1 MVTQRDERH
10 ASEQKGRSGIHREEA
25 GWLAAAIAFG
35 WAAVGLLLVET
46 SPFPVPIIVFA
57 GMCTVTAAALGYA
70 ARPENQVWQRFILP
84 FGSGSALVV
93 AVAAMGLSDRLSLR
107 SLPLPHILVS
117 LAHCLIGIALL
128 APSLGNRSQLRCLS
142 AVSGTLAGT
151 IGIALLAAQLASLDP
166 LRMPDRSFTLLAAL
180 GLLVL
185 TAALTVAAT
194 VRIDRRQQRSSLR
207 WVPWAALGVG
217 VLLTALSVVVLEHWQ
232 ATVLETQTRTEAV
245 AAANHAATLLDNRLQ
260 RLEPERVLRLG
271 VDDQSVPGLLWYGQL
286 PPFTTSPLFVAP
298 EWRTRE
304 EELRRL
310 VQSRAPLDPA
320 LDSPALLSLPGPD
333 GRPLLL
339 VSWHDRVPAMVAVID
354 PTTFFAPTIQAA
366 VARGVAIALMLDDEP
381 LVASGLPAAGV
392 PAEAASVASRETRFG
407 ILRVRVQLAPE
418 RARGVATPF
427 PIAIGVLGVL
437 ATSFLTFALVLGWRM
452 SEANRQL
459 YRLSQQLSEEID
471 ERKTIER
478 ILAEREARLQAMLRQ
493 LPAIVWTVD
502 RDLVFTSSEG
512 SGLQQLGL
520 QPGQVVG
527 QTLFEY
533 FGTEDPDYLPIQ
545 LHRRALAGEPQ
556 EYEFETNGR
565 HYRVRL
571 EPLRDSRGEIVGVVG
586 IAFDV
591 TEQVRAQQELERMA
605 TTDPLTGLANRA
617 ALLGRLEALVR
628 AGRSF
633 AVLLVDLDGFK
644 AVNDTFG
651 HLAGDAVLR
660 QVADRLRRTVRSDD
674 TVGRLGGDEFLV
686 VAPVQSREAAGELA
700 RRLLVALS
708 QPLRIED
715 RTVSL
720 GGSIGVLFCADGA
733 CPARDVLRDADLA
746 LYEAKRRG
754 KGRIV
759 FYHSGLV
766 EETQRELMLTQSLQ
780 EAVNQA
786 QIDFV
791 GVPLVELQSG
801 KLVGFE
807 VVPRWSTPAGDWL
820 SGPEL
825 AAAADRAG
833 VDLRLAHMSLEEAS
847 TWLDH
852 LPDDSFV
859 LVGFPSPALLDP
871 DAWEGIERED
881 ARSAKF
887 RRRLWLDLP
896 MDAITATNAQTRFSA
911 FTQREIG
918 IVVRDPVLTPRSMA
932 ALSTF
937 PRAGLR
943 IPCDFVHSF
952 LHEQSAAALT
962 RALLQIARDLGLLTL
977 AEGIDETA
985 TLVALARS
993 GCRLGTG
1000 ALFGPPQS
1008 RDEGIELARAA
1019 SSYGE
1024 RGFFDAAESAHAAPW
1039 HNDLAKQVRSEQ
1051 E

>member
-1 MVTQRDERH
+1 
-10 ASEQKGRSGIHREEA
+10 
-25 GWLAAAIAFG
+25 
-35 WAAVGLLLVET
+35 
-46 SPFPVPIIVFA
+46 
-57 GMCTVTAAALGYA
+57 
-70 ARPENQVWQRFILP
+70 
-84 FGSGSALVV
+84 
-93 AVAAMGLSDRLSLR
+93 
-107 SLPLPHILVS
+107 
-117 LAHCLIGIALL
+117 
-128 APSLGNRSQLRCLS
+128 
-142 AVSGTLAGT
+142 
-151 IGIALLAAQLASLDP
+151 
-166 LRMPDRSFTLLAAL
+166 
-180 GLLVL
+180 
-185 TAALTVAAT
+185 
-194 VRIDRRQQRSSLR
+194 
-207 WVPWAALGVG
+207 
-217 VLLTALSVVVLEHWQ
+217 
-232 ATVLETQTRTEAV
+232 
-245 AAANHAATLLDNRLQ
+245 
-260 RLEPERVLRLG
+260 
-271 VDDQSVPGLLWYGQL
+271 
-286 PPFTTSPLFVAP
+286 
-298 EWRTRE
+298 
-304 EELRRL
+304 
-310 VQSRAPLDPA
+310 
-320 LDSPALLSLPGPD
+320 
-333 GRPLLL
+333 
-339 VSWHDRVPAMVAVID
+339 
-354 PTTFFAPTIQAA
+354 
-366 VARGVAIALMLDDEP
+366 
-381 LVASGLPAAGV
+381 
-392 PAEAASVASRETRFG
+392 
-407 ILRVRVQLAPE
+407 
-418 RARGVATPF
+418 
-427 PIAIGVLGVL
+427 
-437 ATSFLTFALVLGWRM
+437 
-452 SEANRQL
+452 
-459 YRLSQQLSEEID
+459 
-471 ERKTIER
+471 
-478 ILAEREARLQAMLRQ
+478 
-493 LPAIVWTVD
+493 
-502 RDLVFTSSEG
+502 
-512 SGLQQLGL
+512 
-520 QPGQVVG
+520 
-527 QTLFEY
+527 
-533 FGTEDPDYLPIQ
+533 
-545 LHRRALAGEPQ
+545 
-556 EYEFETNGR
+556 
-565 HYRVRL
+565 
-571 EPLRDSRGEIVGVVG
+571 
-586 IAFDV
+586 V

-617 ALLGRLEALVR
+617 ALIARLEELERVAR
-628 AGRSF
+628 PF
-633 AVLLVDLDGFK
+633 AVFLIDLDGFK

-651 HLAGDAVLR
+651 HLAGDAILR
-660 QVADRLRRTVRSDD
+660 AVAERLRHTVRSGDM
-674 TVGRLGGDEFLV
+674 VGRLGGDEFLV

-708 QPLRIED
+708 QPLRIEE

-720 GGSIGVLFCADGA
+720 GGSIGVLFCAEGA
-733 CPARDVLRDADLA
+733 CPAREVIRDADLA

-766 EETQRELMLTQSLQ
+766 EEAQRELTLTQSLQ

-801 KLVGFE
+801 NLVGFE

-847 TWLDH
+847 TWLDY

-943 IPCDFVHSF
+943 IPRDFVHSF

>member
-1 MVTQRDERH
+1 
-10 ASEQKGRSGIHREEA
+10 
-25 GWLAAAIAFG
+25 
-35 WAAVGLLLVET
+35 
-46 SPFPVPIIVFA
+46 
-57 GMCTVTAAALGYA
+57 
-70 ARPENQVWQRFILP
+70 
-84 FGSGSALVV
+84 
-93 AVAAMGLSDRLSLR
+93 
-107 SLPLPHILVS
+107 
-117 LAHCLIGIALL
+117 
-128 APSLGNRSQLRCLS
+128 
-142 AVSGTLAGT
+142 
-151 IGIALLAAQLASLDP
+151 
-166 LRMPDRSFTLLAAL
+166 
-180 GLLVL
+180 
-185 TAALTVAAT
+185 
-194 VRIDRRQQRSSLR
+194 
-207 WVPWAALGVG
+207 
-217 VLLTALSVVVLEHWQ
+217 
-232 ATVLETQTRTEAV
+232 
-245 AAANHAATLLDNRLQ
+245 
-260 RLEPERVLRLG
+260 
-271 VDDQSVPGLLWYGQL
+271 
-286 PPFTTSPLFVAP
+286 
-298 EWRTRE
+298 
-304 EELRRL
+304 
-310 VQSRAPLDPA
+310 
-320 LDSPALLSLPGPD
+320 
-333 GRPLLL
+333 
-339 VSWHDRVPAMVAVID
+339 
-354 PTTFFAPTIQAA
+354 
-366 VARGVAIALMLDDEP
+366 
-381 LVASGLPAAGV
+381 
-392 PAEAASVASRETRFG
+392 
-407 ILRVRVQLAPE
+407 
-418 RARGVATPF
+418 
-427 PIAIGVLGVL
+427 
-437 ATSFLTFALVLGWRM
+437 
-452 SEANRQL
+452 
-459 YRLSQQLSEEID
+459 
-471 ERKTIER
+471 
-478 ILAEREARLQAMLRQ
+478 MLRQ

-502 RDLVFTSSEG
+502 RDLVFTSSKG

-571 EPLRDSRGEIVGVVG
+571 EPLRNPSGEIVGVVG